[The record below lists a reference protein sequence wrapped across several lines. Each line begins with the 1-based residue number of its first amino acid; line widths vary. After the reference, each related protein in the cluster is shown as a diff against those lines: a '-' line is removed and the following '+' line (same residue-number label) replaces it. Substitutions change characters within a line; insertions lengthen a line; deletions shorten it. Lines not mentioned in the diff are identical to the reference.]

1 MMAYIT
7 EDTSHKKGR
16 AEHMGRVEG
25 KVALVT
31 GAARG
36 IGRATAILLAEE
48 GAHVFVTDLDDEGG
62 NAVAE
67 GLGGR
72 ATYRH
77 LDVRREAA
85 WSEAVGEVLRRF
97 GRLDVLVNN
106 AGIIGFGQNLGPQDP
121 ENASLESWH
130 AVHATNLDGV
140 FLGCKYG
147 IGAMRWSGGG
157 SIVNVSSR
165 SGLVGVPA
173 AAAYASSKA
182 AVRNHTKS
190 VALYCAE
197 QRLNVRCNSVH
208 PAAILTPMWEPMLGE
223 DERREERMLAFTRD
237 TPLRR
242 FGTPEEVAYAVLY
255 LASDEAAYLTG
266 TELNLD
272 GGILAGSAAS
282 PEPEH
287 TAPRPYLP
295 SNGSHQKGTAYE

>member
-1 MMAYIT
+1 MSTDRRETARC
-7 EDTSHKKGR
+7 GR
-16 AEHMGRVEG
+16 MEG

-36 IGRATAILLAEE
+36 IGRATSELLAAE
-48 GAHVFVTDLDDEGG
+48 GAFVVVTDLKDDEGA
-62 NAVAE
+62 AVAE
-67 GLGGR
+67 GLGER
-72 ATYRH
+72 AAYRR
-77 LDVRREAA
+77 LDVREEDDLERAIAFVED
-85 WSEAVGEVLRRF
+85 RF

-106 AGIIGFGQNLGPQDP
+106 AGVTGFEEDLGPQDP
-121 ENASLESWH
+121 EHATLEGWR
-130 AVHATNLDGV
+130 AVHASNVDGV
-140 FLGCKYG
+140 FLGCKHA
-147 IGAMRWSGGG
+147 IRAMRRAGNGG

-165 SGLVGVPA
+165 SGLVGIPR

-197 QRLNVRCNSVH
+197 QGLGIRCNSVH

-223 DERREERMLAFTRD
+223 GEGREERVRAFVKV

-242 FGTPEEVAYAVLY
+242 FGTPEEAAYAVLY
-255 LASDEAAYLTG
+255 LASEESAYTTG

-282 PEPEH
+282 PSREE
-287 TAPRPYLP
+287 
-295 SNGSHQKGTAYE
+295 Q